1 MVPLRAHI
9 IQFQCLVHV
18 VRDRTVLEPEHVRWR
33 QFVPRLADGDTVDRE
48 DGEDDAQCEGAERNT
63 NEETKTDRGAA

>member
-1 MVPLRAHI
+1 M
-9 IQFQCLVHV
+9 
-18 VRDRTVLEPEHVRWR
+18 
-33 QFVPRLADGDTVDRE
+33 DRE